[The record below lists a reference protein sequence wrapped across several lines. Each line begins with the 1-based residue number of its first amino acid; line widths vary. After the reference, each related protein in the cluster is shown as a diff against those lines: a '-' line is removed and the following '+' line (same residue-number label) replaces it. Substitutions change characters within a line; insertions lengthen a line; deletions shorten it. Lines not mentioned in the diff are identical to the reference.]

1 MLRYD
6 VLRIILCIFLVSFK
20 QHGQDMFIYWMGECD
35 VVNKNPERKI
45 DYDKSIL
52 FS

>member
-1 MLRYD
+1 MY
-6 VLRIILCIFLVSFK
+6 FLVSFK

-45 DYDKSIL
+45 DYDKSIFFL
-52 FS
+52 VLSNDKNSLL